1 MSIERNRGIVINSW
15 LEQKSLSLS
24 LSPCVARATR
34 KFSIFRRFAR
44 RFAIFVNPAWLM
56 NKEICEGEYARERAS
71 IKISGYPK
79 AEAKI
84 DGAAGNGG
92 ATVSSVSVIG
102 GAAKK
107 IEGEGR
113 RRNEIDARYRRR
125 VFERRDNGG
134 RGREVC
140 SVWERRERDGTRR
153 RENNARTRRCRN
165 AGRILL
171 WRWENFLRIIIEMA
185 GKFCWEIIK
194 N

>member
-1 MSIERNRGIVINSW
+1 MSIERNRGIVINSS

-107 IEGEGR
+107 IEGEGEEEKRDR
-113 RRNEIDARYRRR
+113 RAIPTTRIRE
-125 VFERRDNGG
+125 ERQ
-134 RGREVC
+134 
-140 SVWERRERDGTRR
+140 WREREGGVLGLGATR
-153 RENNARTRRCRN
+153 A
-165 AGRILL
+165 
-171 WRWENFLRIIIEMA
+171 
-185 GKFCWEIIK
+185 
-194 N
+194 